1 MGIDRMLSFGFSAK
15 LRLLQAAEFKNVFDA
30 ALYKVHQSGF
40 MLLALPAAAL
50 QKFPESNLVESNP
63 SAVMSPLD
71 HPRLGLVIA
80 KKKIRRAH
88 ERNRVKRLARES
100 FRLHQAE
107 LPALDIIL
115 MAKADAQ
122 TLSNEVLHQ
131 QLNDAWRQLS
141 KRFAKNQIITPSAH
155 SAKNT
160 AQASKRGSSDKKNS
174 PRPIDSA
181 STDPSNNLTPAATP
195 E

>member
-1 MGIDRMLSFGFSAK
+1 MQGQNRMGIDRMLFFGFSAQ
-15 LRLLQAAEFKNVFDA
+15 LRLLQASDFKSVFDG

-40 MLLALPAAAL
+40 MLLAVPRKSETN
-50 QKFPESNLVESNP
+50 QNV
-63 SAVMSPLD
+63 D
-71 HPRLGLVIA
+71 HARIGLVIA
-80 KKKIRRAH
+80 KRKIRRAH

-107 LPALDIIL
+107 LPALDIVL

-131 QLNDAWRQLS
+131 ELNQAWRQLT
-141 KRFAKNQIITPSAH
+141 KRFQKNQVIDPSAR
-155 SAKNT
+155 KND
-160 AQASKRGSSDKKNS
+160 SKAKKNPAPS
-174 PRPIDSA
+174 IDFTQ
-181 STDPSNNLTPAATP
+181 TDANKIKTSSVTTSSVNL

>member
-1 MGIDRMLSFGFSAK
+1 MQGQNRMGIDRMLSFGFSAE
-15 LRLLQAAEFKNVFDA
+15 LRLLQASDFKSVFDG

-40 MLLALPAAAL
+40 MLLA
-50 QKFPESNLVESNP
+50 VP
-63 SAVMSPLD
+63 STHQSLSHA
-71 HPRLGLVIA
+71 RIGLVIA

-107 LPALDIIL
+107 LPALDIVL

-122 TLSNEVLHQ
+122 YLPNEVLHQ
-131 QLNDAWRQLS
+131 ELVTAWRQLT
-141 KRFAKNQIITPSAH
+141 KRFQKNQTISPS
-155 SAKNT
+155 SLQSKNRT
-160 AQASKRGSSDKKNS
+160 QNNPLQSKKN
-174 PRPIDSA
+174 
-181 STDPSNNLTPAATP
+181 TPAAIDLTNTASNNTQTLSVNHL

>member
-1 MGIDRMLSFGFSAK
+1 MQGQNRMGIDRMLSFGFSEE
-15 LRLLQAAEFKNVFDA
+15 LRLLHASDFKSVFDG

-40 MLLALPAAAL
+40 MLLA
-50 QKFPESNLVESNP
+50 VP
-63 SAVMSPLD
+63 STHQSLGHA
-71 HPRLGLVIA
+71 RIGLVIA

-107 LPALDIIL
+107 LPALDIVL

-122 TLSNEVLHQ
+122 HLANDVLHQ
-131 QLNDAWRQLS
+131 ELVTAWRQLT
-141 KRFAKNQIITPSAH
+141 KRFQKNQTIGGSSLLQSKNRTQNSPLPSK
-155 SAKNT
+155 KNT
-160 AQASKRGSSDKKNS
+160 TGAVDLTNTA
-174 PRPIDSA
+174 
-181 STDPSNNLTPAATP
+181 SNNTQNSSVNHL

>member
-1 MGIDRMLSFGFSAK
+1 MLSFGFSAE
-15 LRLLQAAEFKNVFDA
+15 LRLLHASDFKSVFDG

-40 MLLALPAAAL
+40 MLLA
-50 QKFPESNLVESNP
+50 VP
-63 SAVMSPLD
+63 STCPSLSHA
-71 HPRLGLVIA
+71 RIGLVIA

-107 LPALDIIL
+107 LPVLDIVL

-122 TLSNEVLHQ
+122 HLPNEVLHQ
-131 QLNDAWRQLS
+131 ELVAAWQQLT
-141 KRFAKNQIITPSAH
+141 KRFEKNQTIGGSSLQSKNRTQNSLLPPK
-155 SAKNT
+155 KNT
-160 AQASKRGSSDKKNS
+160 KVA
-174 PRPIDSA
+174 IDLTNTA
-181 STDPSNNLTPAATP
+181 SNNTQNSSVNHL

>member
-1 MGIDRMLSFGFSAK
+1 MQGQNRMGIDRMLFGFSAT
-15 LRLLQAAEFKNVFDA
+15 LRLLQAAQFKNVFDN
-30 ALYKVHQSGF
+30 ALYKVHQTGF
-40 MLLALPAAAL
+40 MLLAMPAQSIDTSAL
-50 QKFPESNLVESNP
+50 LDPNQRI
-63 SAVMSPLD
+63 D

-107 LPALDIIL
+107 LPVLDIVL

-122 TLSNEVLHQ
+122 TLSNEELHE
-131 QLNDAWRQLS
+131 QLKQAWRQLS
-141 KRFAKNQIITPSAH
+141 KRVEKNQTTTTAPKP
-155 SAKNT
+155 AKDK
-160 AQASKRGSSDKKNS
+160 SVDKKNT
-174 PRPIDSA
+174 PCPIDLDPPAPNKTITSA
-181 STDPSNNLTPAATP
+181 VNP

>member
-1 MGIDRMLSFGFSAK
+1 MQGQNRMGIDRMLSFGFSAE
-15 LRLLQAAEFKNVFDA
+15 LRLLQASDFKSVFDG

-40 MLLALPAAAL
+40 MLLAVPS
-50 QKFPESNLVESNP
+50 KNLDPNQS
-63 SAVMSPLD
+63 SD
-71 HPRLGLVIA
+71 HARIGLVIA
-80 KKKIRRAH
+80 KRKIRRAH

-107 LPALDIIL
+107 LPALDIVL

-131 QLNDAWRQLS
+131 ELDLAWRQLT
-141 KRFAKNQIITPSAH
+141 KRFQKNQIIDPSAR
-155 SAKNT
+155 KT
-160 AQASKRGSSDKKNS
+160 DSKVKKNPAPS
-174 PRPIDSA
+174 IDLTQ
-181 STDPSNNLTPAATP
+181 TDANKIKTSSVTSFSVNQ